1 VGEGPGGCAGPLV
14 VRGYD
19 GTMNSRTRAPSAM
32 PPGPPLPK
40 SVQTPLQWL
49 ARPWWMAAV
58 RRRYG
63 NVFTLRDQ
71 ISDTGDL
78 VVLADPADVKTV
90 FTGSPEVFHA
100 GEGNAVLGPLVG
112 PHSVLLLDEDE
123 HLRERKLQLPAFHG
137 ERIAQSIG
145 LMREATER
153 EVGTW
158 PLGTPFRLLSR
169 TQALTLDIIVRVV
182 LGVDDA
188 RRADPLKHALRTVL
202 EIRTPH
208 LLMWLHPGL
217 ARIGPWK
224 RLRQDIARADALL
237 YAEIAHRRAAG
248 GLQDRPDVL
257 SMLLLAHAAAGD
269 DVDDAWV
276 RDELMTLLVAGHETT
291 ATGLAWAFE
300 RLLRHPQALERVRA
314 GLDDPRDPY
323 VDAVVKETLRVRP
336 VIYNVARVLA
346 QPATV
351 AGYDLPAGTVVL
363 PSIGLL
369 HGDDAHFSQAAAF
382 RPERWLDGGPE
393 PYTWI
398 PFGGGVRRCLG
409 ATFALTEMAVVIRT
423 VLQQVDLRA
432 ADPAPER
439 TKVHHIT
446 LIPAKGA
453 SVVVERRRR
462 PTGRGERRA
471 GAPAPALAT

>member
-1 VGEGPGGCAGPLV
+1 
-14 VRGYD
+14 
-19 GTMNSRTRAPSAM
+19 MNTAPSASSSM

-40 SVQTPLQWL
+40 AVQTPLQWL
-49 ARPWWMAAV
+49 ARPWWMAAMH
-58 RRRYG
+58 RRYG
-63 NVFTLRDQ
+63 DVFTLRDQ
-71 ISDTGDL
+71 ISETGDL
-78 VVLADPADVKTV
+78 VVLADPADVKAV
-90 FTGSPEVFHA
+90 FTGSPDVFHA
-100 GEGNAVLGPLVG
+100 GEGNQVLGPLVG
-112 PHSVLLLDEDE
+112 PHSVLLLDEAE

-137 ERIAQSIG
+137 DRIARSVD

-153 EVGTW
+153 EVATW
-158 PLGTPFRLLSR
+158 PVGTPFSMHAR

-188 RRADPLKHALRTVL
+188 ERADPLKRALRTVL
-202 EIRTPH
+202 EIKTVH
-208 LLMWLHPGL
+208 LLMWLHPRL
-217 ARIGPWK
+217 ERVGPWK
-224 RLRQDIARADALL
+224 RLKQDIAHADSLL

-248 GLQDRPDVL
+248 GLDERSDVL
-257 SMLLLAHAAAGD
+257 SMLLQAHDASGD
-269 DVDDAWV
+269 AVDDAWI

-300 RLLRHPQALERVRA
+300 RLLRHPEALDRVRA

-323 VDAVVKETLRVRP
+323 LDAVVKETLRVRP

-351 AGYDLPAGTVVL
+351 AGYDLPAGTVIL

-369 HGDDAHFSQAAAF
+369 HRDDVHFPGAAAF
-382 RPERWLDGGPE
+382 RPERWLDGAPA

-398 PFGGGVRRCLG
+398 PFGGGVRRCIG
-409 ATFALTEMAVVIRT
+409 ATFALTEMAVVLRT

-453 SVVVERRRR
+453 RVVVERRRR
-462 PTGRGERRA
+462 PQAARA
-471 GAPAPALAT
+471 TPAGMPTPALAG